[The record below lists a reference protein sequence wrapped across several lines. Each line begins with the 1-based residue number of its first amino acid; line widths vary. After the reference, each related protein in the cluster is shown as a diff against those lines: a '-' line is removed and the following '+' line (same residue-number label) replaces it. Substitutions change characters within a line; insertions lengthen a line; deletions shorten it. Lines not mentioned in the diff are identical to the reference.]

1 LIRLAES
8 RYSAAPNGMLDL
20 GFQDTPRRKRV
31 VRVNG
36 SGLRSTRG
44 AGMAGAA
51 EQRAR
56 IEGAPVRLET
66 IGRHPKWRTASH
78 LGCLSVYRAE
88 MLLCAIMPH
97 IRRGL

>member
-1 LIRLAES
+1 LTGLVGS

-20 GFQDTPRRKRV
+20 GLQDAPRRKRV

-36 SGLRSTRG
+36 SGFRSTTG
-44 AGMAGAA
+44 PGMADAA

-56 IEGAPVRLET
+56 IEGTPVRLEA
-66 IGRHPKWRTASH
+66 IGRHPKWETAGR
-78 LGCLSVYRAE
+78 LGCLSIYRAE